1 MLSLKELPARGLQSA
16 LGGFLLCLAFAS
28 DFSYP
33 ALNTYLISY
42 MRSTGRNPGLS
53 YSDFLILSNCKV
65 LVQGLS
71 MPLVGALT
79 ARLGC
84 TASLTIGSTIYC
96 AGFLLTFLTCQSV
109 FPLAV
114 LSLASHGLAFSFCYA
129 TAVGA
134 AMQWFPARRRGL
146 AGSIVLSGYG
156 FGSLLW
162 VPAMTLLV
170 NPDNVA
176 AQVEPGCSGPDCQLY
191 FTDPTLLARV
201 PNMFLVLGSV
211 FAALCLAAV
220 LLISEP
226 AEGETDGE
234 NEEKIKEVQ
243 RSQEDTES
251 IPLIS
256 REPYSLSPK
265 QVLRTPLFYQIW
277 LGFFGVY
284 LTNGLMGSYSKTFG
298 MTFINDDQYYAVV
311 AVFFNILN
319 GLCRIFWGLAYD
331 RLGFRTCFLTI
342 LVVVVAV
349 TAGLP
354 LLPLLPHNSTAVK
367 LCYALLLGALY
378 FTFPGVYS
386 LVAAA
391 VRDGFGPAHYKA
403 NFGLLFTVSA
413 AYCGLTSLL
422 AALPALSSALGYT
435 GLFLMAGCCGL
446 LSLAAVAPAP
456 SPAAHNHKLKLRSGY
471 EAI

>member
-162 VPAMTLLV
+162 VPAMTFLV

-251 IPLIS
+251 IPPIS
-256 REPYSLSPK
+256 REPYSLSPNQVNRNLTNVFVK
-265 QVLRTPLFYQIW
+265 LEFFDLPKCILAGFANSTVLPNLVGVLWSLPDQRSDGKLQQNLRNDFHKRRPVLRCGRRLFQHSQWTLSDI
-277 LGFFGVY
+277 LG
-284 LTNGLMGSYSKTFG
+284 S
-298 MTFINDDQYYAVV
+298 
-311 AVFFNILN
+311 
-319 GLCRIFWGLAYD
+319 C
-331 RLGFRTCFLTI
+331 
-342 LVVVVAV
+342 
-349 TAGLP
+349 
-354 LLPLLPHNSTAVK
+354 
-367 LCYALLLGALY
+367 
-378 FTFPGVYS
+378 
-386 LVAAA
+386 
-391 VRDGFGPAHYKA
+391 
-403 NFGLLFTVSA
+403 
-413 AYCGLTSLL
+413 
-422 AALPALSSALGYT
+422 
-435 GLFLMAGCCGL
+435 
-446 LSLAAVAPAP
+446 
-456 SPAAHNHKLKLRSGY
+456 LRSPW
-471 EAI
+471 